1 MVIVILLMAY
11 IMNQVNT
18 KQSFI
23 SAKFTPKSAEDL
35 IAYIDPESL
44 NKDSKN
50 LSRNAHNS
58 LNRSLNSDEDEQNSD
73 IDIDNDEIEC
83 RIEEDNSCP
92 RGQSEVAR
100 SPSRGRF
107 SSRNKSKS
115 NRDHSERT

>member
-1 MVIVILLMAY
+1 MVIVMLLMAY

-23 SAKFTPKSAEDL
+23 SAKFTPKSAEEL

-44 NKDSKN
+44 NKGSKN
-50 LSRNAHNS
+50 LSRSAHNS
-58 LNRSLNSDEDEQNSD
+58 LNRSLYSDEDDQNSD

-83 RIEEDNSCP
+83 RIEEDNSCT
-92 RGQSEVAR
+92 RGQSEVTR
-100 SPSRGRF
+100 SPSLGRF